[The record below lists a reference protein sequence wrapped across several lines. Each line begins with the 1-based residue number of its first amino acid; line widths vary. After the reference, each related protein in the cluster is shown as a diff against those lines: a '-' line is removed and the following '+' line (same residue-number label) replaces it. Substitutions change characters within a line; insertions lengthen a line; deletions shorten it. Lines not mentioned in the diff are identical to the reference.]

1 MKYLNLEIA
10 DTTVKRSY
18 GLMDRKKLGE
28 NDGMIFM
35 FPHKN
40 QQSFWMQNTY
50 LPLDIAF
57 LNDDG
62 VILQISEMSPLSTR
76 MICSNSPCKN
86 ALEVNRGWFKKNDIG
101 IGDKIGGLEIADKKY
116 RLNKSAQM
124 TPQPEPSL
132 DGNVP
137 TPPIGD
143 EQVDNQNETQP
154 DPRAM
159 MVLDDRAKVRYAEQ
173 KNLAMQIIYQSK
185 ESGQV
190 LPTRKLLPSPGEGYP
205 IRVSSGGDYFVAF
218 DSSPTIAGSTWE
230 ILGNQIKRFLFSN
243 IIALEVLEEF
253 ADELKNKK
261 GYSNKFEEKDKYEN
275 NNI

>member
-1 MKYLNLEIA
+1 MKKLSIEIA
-10 DTTVKRSY
+10 DTPSKRAT
-18 GLMDRKKLGE
+18 GLMDRKSLGE
-28 NDGMIFM
+28 DHGMLFKFTHNDYLR
-35 FPHKN
+35 
-40 QQSFWMQNTY
+40 FWMKSTY
-50 LPLDIAF
+50 IPLDIAF

-62 VILQISEMSPLSTR
+62 VIFQIAEMSPLSTR

-101 IGDKIGGLEIADKKY
+101 VGDKIGGLEIANKRYK
-116 RLNKSAQM
+116 LNKNAQM
-124 TPQPEPSL
+124 TPMPQTQTPMPV
-132 DGNVP
+132 DGNIP
-137 TPPIGD
+137 NQPPQTPD
-143 EQVDNQNETQP
+143 NSQTDNQNGNETQP

-190 LPTRKLLPSPGEGYP
+190 LPPRKLIPSPGEGYP

-218 DSSPTIAGSTWE
+218 DSSPTINGSGWE

-253 ADELKNKK
+253 VD
-261 GYSNKFEEKDKYEN
+261 
-275 NNI
+275 

>member
-1 MKYLNLEIA
+1 MKKLSIEIA
-10 DTTVKRSY
+10 DTPSKRAT
-18 GLMDRKKLGE
+18 GLMDRKSLGE
-28 NDGMIFM
+28 NNGMLFK
-35 FPHKN
+35 FTHDDYLR
-40 QQSFWMQNTY
+40 FWMKSTY
-50 LPLDIAF
+50 IPLDIAF

-116 RLNKSAQM
+116 RLNKKAQM
-124 TPQPEPSL
+124 TPM
-132 DGNVP
+132 P
-137 TPPIGD
+137 TPDSEATADGIPPTLTPPAVNPPTENKDG
-143 EQVDNQNETQP
+143 NETQQ

-173 KNLAMQIIYQSK
+173 RNLAMQIIYQSK

-190 LPTRKLLPSPGEGYP
+190 LPPRKLIPSPGEGYP

-253 ADELKNKK
+253 VD
-261 GYSNKFEEKDKYEN
+261 
-275 NNI
+275 